1 MNTRN
6 TSPTRPRAL
15 HRVLLALAALCL
27 WAAPALGQTTTG
39 GTQIQNQASAT
50 YSDGT
55 NNYSVNSNTVTV
67 TVANV
72 AGLTITPD
80 GGSVPTVV
88 SGQTGVDFTFTVTNS
103 SNFATQVRF
112 PASGAGIVTQGS
124 ITVTQAVIDVNG
136 NGIDGGDIDIF
147 SNGSAVLYPSASPY
161 LARNASFNVVVRVS
175 VSAAAAA
182 GSTIG
187 VTLGDASGD
196 NVASNGS
203 AAEVRTSV
211 PSGVTLTGSE
221 SEAVGSIT
229 SSVENDAQ
237 LRLNLTAP
245 AGPVALGSSVTYT
258 WSVENAGARD
268 VTARTLTNAPAG
280 SQTGVFVIAPVPAR
294 TTFASVTPPAGVTV
308 LYSTSALT
316 TDPVTGAVW
325 TTAAPPPGS
334 VTRVAF
340 NAGATLA
347 SGASVTNMQMVVTV
361 NTGINATLPLWQIG
375 DAFGRNSVNAS
386 VTDQSGDLVVN
397 KGDSN
402 ADFNEPRFG
411 VDPLSATQGFQLPTL
426 LTPVGSVLF
435 GPSGAPAAVGPT
447 NNNDDY
453 TNRSVAPAAVAGLSH
468 LNTLTGAT
476 TVDFTNTVQN
486 TGNADDT
493 FTFTAPTV
501 PAGFTVQIS
510 TNGGTSF
517 TTLSGGGS
525 TTLAV
530 AFGASANV
538 IVRVTA
544 PAGTAVLQAGGFNTV
559 VRATSGVT
567 PASSNDTHDNLYTGF
582 LRLVKS
588 SQVFNSTGVGGASDA
603 VPGADIEYTITYSN
617 VSVGGG
623 GAGCVDLVASSIV
636 ISEDGNAAPNNWGS
650 TTTQLTTPAPS
661 DSGGG
666 TITDGNTS
674 GAVTAATTFLRD
686 AAGSLSPGVSRT
698 FVFRRRIN

>member
-1 MNTRN
+1 MKTR
-6 TSPTRPRAL
+6 TASPTAPRAL
-15 HRVLLALAALCL
+15 SAALLALAALCL
-27 WAAPALGQTTTG
+27 SAAPALGQATSG

-55 NNYSVNSNTVTV
+55 NSYTVNSNPVIV

-103 SNFATQVRF
+103 GNFATQVRF
-112 PASGAGIVTQGS
+112 PASGAGIVTSGTA
-124 ITVTQAVIDVNG
+124 TVTQAVIDVNG
-136 NGIDGGDIDIF
+136 NGIDAGDIDIL
-147 SNGSAVLYPSASPY
+147 SNGSPVLYPAASPY
-161 LARNASFNVVVRVS
+161 LARNASFNVVVRVT
-175 VSAAAAA
+175 VGAAAAA

-221 SEAVGSIT
+221 SEAIGSIT
-229 SSVENDAQ
+229 TTVENDAQ
-237 LRLNLTAP
+237 LRLSLAAP
-245 AGPVALGSSVTYT
+245 AGPVALGSTVTYT
-258 WSVENAGARD
+258 FGLDNTGART
-268 VTARTLTNAPAG
+268 VSSQTLLGAPAG
-280 SQTGVFVIAPVPAR
+280 SNTGVFVIAPVPAR
-294 TTFASVTPPAGVTV
+294 TTFSTVTPPAGVTV

-316 TDPVTGAVW
+316 TDPVSAATW
-325 TTAAPPPGS
+325 TTVAPPAGT

-340 NAGATLA
+340 NVGATLA
-347 SGASVTNMQMVVTV
+347 AGASVPNLQMAVTV
-361 NTGINATLPLWQIG
+361 GATANATTPLYQIG
-375 DAFGRNSVNAS
+375 DAFGRNSVAAAL
-386 VTDQSGDLVVN
+386 TDQSGDAVVN

-411 VDPLSATQGFQLPTL
+411 VDPMSATQGFQLPTL
-426 LTPVGSVLF
+426 LTQVGAVLL
-435 GPSGAPAAVGPT
+435 GPAGAPSAVGPT
-447 NNNDDY
+447 HNNDDY
-453 TNRSVAPAAVAGLSH
+453 TNKTVAPAAVAGRSH
-468 LNTLTGAT
+468 LDTLAAAA

-493 FTFTAPTV
+493 FTFTAPVV
-501 PAGFTVQIS
+501 PAGFTVQLS

-517 TTLSGGGS
+517 ATLSGGGS

-530 AFGASANV
+530 PFGSSANV

-544 PAGTAVLQAGGFNTV
+544 PAGTAVLQAGGFGVTI
-559 VRATSGVT
+559 RATSALT
-567 PASSNDTHDNLYTGF
+567 STQSNDTRDNLYTGF
-582 LRLVKS
+582 LRLQKT
-588 SQVFNSTGVGGASDA
+588 SQVFNSTGVGGASDP
-603 VPGADIEYTITYSN
+603 VPGADIEYTVTYSN

-623 GAGCVDLVASSIV
+623 GAGCVDLVASNIV
-636 ISEDGNAAPNNWGS
+636 ISEDGSAAPNNWGS
-650 TTTQLTTPAPS
+650 TTTQVTSPAPS
-661 DSGGG
+661 DSNGG
-666 TITDGNTS
+666 TITDGNTNGS
-674 GAVTAATTFLRD
+674 VTAATTFLRD
-686 AAGSLSPGVSRT
+686 AAGTLNPGVTRA

>member
-1 MNTRN
+1 MKTRKN
-6 TSPTRPRAL
+6 SPTRLRAL
-15 HRVLLALAALCL
+15 PAALVAFAAL
-27 WAAPALGQTTTG
+27 WLAAAPALGQTTSG
-39 GTQIQNQASAT
+39 GTSIVNQASAT

-55 NNYSVNSNTVTV
+55 NSYTANSNPVTV

-103 SNFATQVRF
+103 GNFPTQVRF
-112 PASGAGIVTQGS
+112 PASGAAIGLSGTA
-124 ITVTQAVIDVNG
+124 TVTQAVIDVNG
-136 NGIDGGDIDIF
+136 NGIDGGDTDILG
-147 SNGSAVLYPSASPY
+147 NGSAVLYPASPY
-161 LARNASFNVVVRVS
+161 LARNASFNVIVRVS
-175 VSAAAAA
+175 VGAAAAA
-182 GSTIG
+182 GSTVS

-196 NVASNGS
+196 NVASDGS

-211 PSGVTLTGSE
+211 PPSVTLTGSE
-221 SEAVGSIT
+221 SEAVGSIST
-229 SSVENDAQ
+229 TVENDAQ
-237 LRLNLTAP
+237 LRLGLTAP

-258 WSVENAGARD
+258 WVLDNTGARA
-268 VTARTLTNAPAG
+268 VTSRTLTNAPAG
-280 SQTGVFVIAPVPAR
+280 SNTGVFVVVPVPAR

-316 TDPVTGAVW
+316 ADPVTGATW
-325 TTAAPPPGS
+325 TTVAPPAAT

-340 NAGATLA
+340 NTGATLA
-347 SGASVTNMQMVVTV
+347 PAATVSNMQVVVTV
-361 NTGINATLPLWQIG
+361 NTGINATQPIYQIG
-375 DAFGRNSVNAS
+375 DAFGSNSVSAS
-386 VTDQSGDLVVN
+386 LTDQSGDGVVN
-397 KGDSN
+397 KGDGN

-411 VDPLSATQGFQLPTL
+411 VDALSATQGFQLPTT
-426 LTPVGSVLF
+426 LTQVGSVLF
-435 GPSGAPAAVGPT
+435 GPSGAPAAVGPN

-468 LNTLTGAT
+468 LDTLGSAA

-486 TGNADDT
+486 TGNTDDT

-501 PAGFTVQIS
+501 PAGFTVQLS

-525 TTLAV
+525 ATLAV

-544 PAGTAVLQAGGFNTV
+544 PAGSAVLQAGGFGVT

-567 PASSNDTHDNLYTGF
+567 PASSNDTRDNLYTGF
-582 LRLVKS
+582 LRLVKTS
-588 SQVFNSTGVGGASDA
+588 AVFNSTGVGGASDP

-617 VSVGGG
+617 VSTGGG
-623 GAGCVDLVASSIV
+623 GAGCVDLVASSVV
-636 ISEDGNAAPNNWGS
+636 ISEDGDAAPNNWGT

-666 TITDGNTS
+666 TITDGDTN

-686 AAGSLSPGVSRT
+686 SAGTVNPGVSRT